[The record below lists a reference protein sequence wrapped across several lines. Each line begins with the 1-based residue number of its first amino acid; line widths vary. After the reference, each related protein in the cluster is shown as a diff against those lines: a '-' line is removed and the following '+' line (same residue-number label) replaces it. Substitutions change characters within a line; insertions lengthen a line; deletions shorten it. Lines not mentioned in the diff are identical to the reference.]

1 MRAPFRA
8 LSFSRTTPALAAS
21 FWMSGWM
28 AVAAASFSV
37 SACHTYQDDLARSQR
52 AFEHADYERAL
63 AIFRALEPDMVSHFS
78 LQEQAQYAYL
88 RGMTDYRV
96 GYKVDARH
104 WLALAHA
111 IDASRVG
118 LLPNDWKGRM
128 KETLGELNEQ
138 VYSLGI
144 ETLAESQEAAAKAGP
159 AAAQKP
165 KSEDEP

>member
-1 MRAPFRA
+1 MR
-8 LSFSRTTPALAAS
+8 LTL
-21 FWMSGWM
+21 
-28 AVAAASFSV
+28 VAAAAATIF
-37 SACHTYQDDLARSQR
+37 AAALTGCTTYQDDLARSQR

-63 AIFRALEPDMVSHFS
+63 AIFRELEPEVTVRFS

-111 IDASRVG
+111 IDSGRTGV
-118 LLPNDWKGRM
+118 LPKDWRARLKD
-128 KETLGELNEQ
+128 TLGELNEQ
-138 VYSLGI
+138 VYSAGI
-144 ETLAESQEAAAKAGP
+144 ETLAESQQEAADNKAKPTAVK
-159 AAAQKP
+159 KP

>member
-8 LSFSRTTPALAAS
+8 LNVSTLAVVSIVVSTILPAIAP
-21 FWMSGWM
+21 
-28 AVAAASFSV
+28 
-37 SACHTYQDDLARSQR
+37 SALMGCTTYQDDLARSQR

-63 AIFRALEPDMVSHFS
+63 AIFRSIEADVPNRLT

-104 WLALAHA
+104 WLAIAHA
-111 IDASRVG
+111 IDSSRIG
-118 LLPNDWKGRM
+118 MLPKDWRGRM
-128 KETLGELNEQ
+128 KDTLTELNEQ
-138 VYSLGI
+138 VYTSGS
-144 ETLAESQEAAAKAGP
+144 ESLAESQQEATKAKP
-159 AAAQKP
+159 AASTKP